1 MASPIPL
8 IRLGAGAPLV
18 RQLRLEG
25 HDADALLRA
34 AGLPTD
40 VAAHACA
47 AVSFHDMLAL
57 FRLAAVVAGAD
68 VGSRAGT
75 IEGLSGMVSM
85 SVPLQRGRD
94 VRAALREAEK
104 GFFRHASHEQ
114 LSVTV
119 EGGEMVVRD
128 RMFFRLSPIDSH
140 LSQQYVAAFVVA
152 LVEQVAPDLRPRV
165 RVVLPPHPT
174 LGLAHLEARF
184 GPGLTA
190 GPARVME
197 VRAPAEVLDRPTP
210 WADSAATDS
219 PPDIDLSGLSHDTL
233 SASLSL
239 LLAGRL
245 GQGETG
251 IDRLARAAGRS
262 RRTLQRQL
270 TAEGTS
276 LAELLDMLRR
286 DEVLRRLKGT
296 REPVASIAGTVGY
309 RNASSLTRA
318 VRRWTGESPRMVRMR
333 GIA

>member
-1 MASPIPL
+1 M

-25 HDADALLRA
+25 HDADGIVRA

-40 VAAHACA
+40 VRGQACA

-57 FRLAAVVAGAD
+57 FRRAAAVAGPD

-75 IEGLSGMVSM
+75 MEGLADMVSVA
-85 SVPLQRGRD
+85 VPLRRGRD
-94 VRAALREAEK
+94 VRSALREVEQ
-104 GFFRHASHEQ
+104 GFSRHASHEQ

-128 RMFFRLSPIDSH
+128 RMFFRLSAIDSH
-140 LSQQYVAAFVVA
+140 LGQQYVAAFVVS
-152 LVEQVAPDLRPRV
+152 LVEQVAADLRPRV
-165 RVVLPPHPT
+165 RVMLPPHPAFG
-174 LGLAHLEARF
+174 LGHLQARF
-184 GPGLTA
+184 GPGLAA

-197 VRAPAEVLDRPTP
+197 VRAPVELLDRPMP
-210 WADSAATDS
+210 WAQGGDAEAM
-219 PPDIDLSGLSHDTL
+219 PDIDLSRLSHETL
-233 SASLSL
+233 SASLRL
-239 LLAGRL
+239 LLAGQL
-245 GQGETG
+245 GHGETG

-276 LAELLDMLRR
+276 LAELLDELRR
-286 DEVLRRLKGT
+286 EEVLRRLTGT

-318 VRRWTGESPRMVRMR
+318 VRRWTGESPRAVRTR